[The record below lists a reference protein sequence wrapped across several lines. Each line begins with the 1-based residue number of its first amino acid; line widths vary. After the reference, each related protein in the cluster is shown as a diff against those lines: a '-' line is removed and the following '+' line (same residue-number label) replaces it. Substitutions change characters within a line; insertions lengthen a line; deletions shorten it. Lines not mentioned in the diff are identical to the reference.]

1 VSIGEVDDR
10 KYNAQS
16 DLACLG
22 YRVAHVVLGQ
32 TCMGRPCS
40 PRVDVSRLIGRDDVV
55 ADVAL
60 GLAWHRQRAVTRF
73 GWAKRHV
80 GDEALMVMQSCYNS
94 DSIMTIHRLA
104 EVRECLCILRNMN
117 FKFLCQ
123 GSTLITPSRTAL
135 DCRLMLSRRGSGSR
149 FILRLASTGGESRPH
164 RWRLTHG
171 TIWWRSSGNVMGEWG
186 SLQRQG
192 LESPIF
198 LHFPWLEVGLQ
209 AQVDCLTG
217 EPCCPQSFGRRV
229 RISRDSLGIL
239 SSSRVIKDM
248 TDAWLVKAGLSPTP
262 RGIAH
267 RDKGT
272 EPAETAESLDC
283 PPTVRDLCEG
293 PLKSR
298 WSNLTNSTRV
308 WIEGLIAVEY
318 VWRVLNPSLAKW
330 LYESSSKELM
340 DQDAK
345 SVIWVCVF
353 QDIPPRFPISS
364 YVPNLSSYPLQGLH
378 FAGTLIDRVHDY
390 RKDLKLV
397 ADSSRVELRDL
408 RDSRHR
414 LEDEVLS
421 LTKGAE
427 MLQSELKAEGD
438 KAIVDYKKSRG
449 FQSELEKMGQ
459 VIYEFGYWVALKH
472 FQMKYPNSLVE
483 EDPFTERPKDAN
495 VRMEVS

>member
-1 VSIGEVDDR
+1 MKV
-10 KYNAQS
+10 K
-16 DLACLG
+16 
-22 YRVAHVVLGQ
+22 
-32 TCMGRPCS
+32 
-40 PRVDVSRLIGRDDVV
+40 
-55 ADVAL
+55 
-60 GLAWHRQRAVTRF
+60 
-73 GWAKRHV
+73 K
-80 GDEALMVMQSCYNS
+80 
-94 DSIMTIHRLA
+94 
-104 EVRECLCILRNMN
+104 
-117 FKFLCQ
+117 
-123 GSTLITPSRTAL
+123 
-135 DCRLMLSRRGSGSR
+135 
-149 FILRLASTGGESRPH
+149 STGHAASRPTPPPPIEVH
-164 RWRLTHG
+164 VEAAGEHLVHG
-171 TIWWRSSGNVMGEWG
+171 GEKRPRGGNEPPKKKMNVTVSKPPRGPPPKG
-186 SLQRQG
+186 HQR
-192 LESPIF
+192 
-198 LHFPWLEVGLQ
+198 
-209 AQVDCLTG
+209 
-217 EPCCPQSFGRRV
+217 EPTATR
-229 RISRDSLGIL
+229 
-239 SSSRVIKDM
+239 
-248 TDAWLVKAGLSPTP
+248 GLSQRRLQNPSTV
-262 RGIAH
+262 
-267 RDKGT
+267 
-272 EPAETAESLDC
+272 
-283 PPTVRDLCEG
+283 PP
-293 PLKSR
+293 P
-298 WSNLTNSTRV
+298 
-308 WIEGLIAVEY
+308 
-318 VWRVLNPSLAKW
+318 VLNPSLAKW

>member
-32 TCMGRPCS
+32 TCLGRPCS
-40 PRVDVSRLIGRDDVV
+40 PRADVSRLIGRDDVV

-60 GLAWHRQRAVTRF
+60 GLAW
-73 GWAKRHV
+73 
-80 GDEALMVMQSCYNS
+80 
-94 DSIMTIHRLA
+94 
-104 EVRECLCILRNMN
+104 
-117 FKFLCQ
+117 FLCP

-135 DCRLMLSRRGSGSR
+135 DCRLMLSRWGSGWLLLDR
-149 FILRLASTGGESRPH
+149 LKRIL
-164 RWRLTHG
+164 
-171 TIWWRSSGNVMGEWG
+171 GEWG

-209 AQVDCLTG
+209 AQVDYLTD

-229 RISRDSLGIL
+229 RISRDSLGIF

-262 RGIAH
+262 RGIRERTAKEEDECDGLQAPKRATPKGTSERAH
-267 RDKGT
+267 RGKGT

-378 FAGTLIDRVHDY
+378 FAGTLIDCVHDADVSLEAVATT
-390 RKDLKLV
+390 KKWATELSAEVDWLKLV

-483 EDPFTERPKDAN
+483 EDPYNERPKDAN